1 MTISVNLPNKLRCRT
16 TRLSISRLL
25 KRKAPVAVEAAST
38 STSDTESKAE
48 APTSVTADV
57 EEAKET
63 QTPKQ
68 QKTKTAENVSKSNE
82 AQSTQA
88 DSNSASTSNVSNSAL
103 ELTHEALF
111 GTRYVTAEKFGQ
123 ASNDPRVVLAQ
134 QAAQAN
140 KPAATNVPA
149 IRGTVGE
156 FIRATLPEA
165 QTRLAEEGIINCFIA
180 TIALHNEQSQSADN
194 SSDAAS
200 QSFDF
205 SNYGYQPLAAD
216 YLARFEVMTQAV
228 SQFAAAQGKTDVEPR
243 AITKRASNDPR
254 GQHPDY
260 QEPTVLSV
268 PAEQATVEQTNNEV
282 DAHDVEATALA
293 NQTQTENVSAD
304 SEHLLEVERAQSE
317 AKDAEVEIPAEQTGN
332 EVENAAENV
341 LETEQTTESVVVE
354 ATKEASKDDSQAAK
368 SKTTIASYKNMIEN
382 VAEQL
387 LPQTGMFNLTT
398 PKVPKARSRK
408 PKMDHKKPT
417 QAEKLASDDVDSDS

>member
-1 MTISVNLPNKLRCRT
+1 M
-16 TRLSISRLL
+16 
-25 KRKAPVAVEAAST
+25 
-38 STSDTESKAE
+38 
-48 APTSVTADV
+48 
-57 EEAKET
+57 
-63 QTPKQ
+63 
-68 QKTKTAENVSKSNE
+68 
-82 AQSTQA
+82 
-88 DSNSASTSNVSNSAL
+88 SNSAL

-123 ASNDPRVVLAQ
+123 ASNDPRVVLAK
-134 QAAQAN
+134 QATQAD

-156 FIRATLPEA
+156 FIRTTLPEA

-180 TIALHNEQSQSADN
+180 TIALHNEQSQSTDN
-194 SSDAAS
+194 SPNTAS
-200 QSFDF
+200 QNFDF

-216 YLARFEVMTQAV
+216 YLARFEAMTQAV
-228 SQFAAAQGKTDVEPR
+228 SQFAAAQGKTDVEPH

-260 QEPTVLSV
+260 QEPAVLSV
-268 PAEQATVEQTNNEV
+268 PAEQVSDAEPAITEQTDSEV

-293 NQTQTENVSAD
+293 NQAQTDDVSDD
-304 SEHLLEVERAQSE
+304 SEQLLEVERAQSE

-332 EVENAAENV
+332 EVEDAAENIAA
-341 LETEQTTESVVVE
+341 ETEQTTESIVVE
-354 ATKEASKDDSQAAK
+354 TTKEASKDDSQAAK

-408 PKMDHKKPT
+408 PKTEHKKPT
-417 QAEKLASDDVDSDS
+417 QAEKLASDDTDSDS